1 MFNMTFEN
9 KNGIRLET
17 GAGTPYTIKEFTGLN
32 PPKAIIN
39 TNTTAL
45 LDGGIFNSSKL
56 EMRSMNIAFAIEA
69 PCEENRLNVYSVI
82 QSKLPVRVYYKSD
95 MLDIFIDGYVEDLD
109 FSYFAQKVIAT
120 VSILCPSTYFKGAQE
135 IINELSAVVPKFH
148 FPFASTSAKELIF
161 GVIDTLTAVTVKND
175 GNVTAGLTF
184 EIYCKE
190 PVKNP
195 EIIDYATSEFMKI
208 NITMQ
213 IGDLITITTSQGNK
227 TITLLRG
234 GVRTNIFNLLDKN
247 STWLQL
253 DVNDSVYVY
262 TVDEG
267 NVTDLEI
274 TIKHYDLYE
283 GV

>member
-9 KNGIRLET
+9 KNGVRLLT
-17 GAGTPYTIKEFTGLN
+17 GAGTPYTIKEFSGLN
-32 PPKAIIN
+32 PPKATIN

-56 EMRSMNIAFAIEA
+56 EMRNMNIAFAIDG

-82 QSKLPVRVYYKSD
+82 QSKMPVRVYYKSD
-95 MLDIFIDGYVEDLD
+95 KLDIFIDGYVEELD
-109 FSYFAQKVIAT
+109 FSYFSQKVIAT
-120 VSILCPSTYFKGAQE
+120 VSILCPETYFKGAQE
-135 IINELSAVVPKFH
+135 IINELSAVIPKFH
-148 FPFASTSAKELIF
+148 FPFASTSEKELIF
-161 GVIDTLTAVTVKND
+161 GIIDTLTAVTVKND

-195 EIIDYATSEFMKI
+195 EIIDYATSEFLKI

-253 DVNDSVYVY
+253 DINDSVFVY

-274 TIKHYDLYE
+274 VIKHYDLYE

>member
-1 MFNMTFEN
+1 MTFEN
-9 KNGIRLET
+9 KNGVRLLT
-17 GAGTPYTIKEFTGLN
+17 GVGTPYTIKEFSGLN

-213 IGDLITITTSQGNK
+213 IGDLITITTGQGNK

-253 DVNDSVYVY
+253 DINDSVFVY

>member
-1 MFNMTFEN
+1 MFNITFEN
-9 KNGIRLET
+9 KNGVRLKT
-17 GAGTPYTIKEFTGLN
+17 GAGTPYTISEFSGLN

-253 DVNDSVYVY
+253 DINDSVFVY

-274 TIKHYDLYE
+274 IIKHYDLYE